1 MSNDI
6 KEEID
11 AISEDIRK
19 KVFDY
24 VVNKEISKDHEQN

>member
-24 VVNKEISKDHEQN
+24 VVNKEISEDHEQN